1 MSRRCKPFDSD
12 GSHDITIKVNTMNK
26 YMIGLV
32 IGLLC
37 NNTFANGNNNQARA
51 KLYNKDGKVL
61 GSVEFSQYKEAY

>member
-1 MSRRCKPFDSD
+1 
-12 GSHDITIKVNTMNK
+12 MNK